1 MSITIF
7 IKELESDKALCREM
21 KNTTARVNLKDNS
34 KFSKYCERNYYIDLG
49 AATQKLGEA
58 KVKEIK
64 KRNGVRGTGEI
75 KAEKIKDEAD
85 LEALKPFTRE
95 EGTTWVDL
103 LAQPKEVVNEIM
115 SSGLVSDSM
124 NSWDMLSFEQMGEI
138 CGKCVL
144 SWDKGRGCVA
154 TLMPGDSPLPEIA
167 RKAGL
172 QFVAD
177 IPKFAEDKTVFDGSK
192 AKELLAEIEKLRL
205 AVEKEGKQMANRL
218 KGVIE
223 RLESM
228 AKVCATNNVK
238 FYFSS

>member
-1 MSITIF
+1 MSITMF
-7 IKELESDKALCREM
+7 LKELESDKALCREM
-21 KNTTARVNLKDNS
+21 KNTIARVNLRDAS
-34 KFSKYCERNYYIDLG
+34 KFLAYCERNYFIDLG
-49 AATQKLGEA
+49 AAAKKLGEA
-58 KVKEIK
+58 KLKEIK

-75 KAEKIKDEAD
+75 KADKIKDKND

-95 EGTTWVDL
+95 EVTTWVDL
-103 LAQPKEVVNEIM
+103 LSQPKSVVDEIM

-138 CGKCVL
+138 CGKCAL

-154 TLMPGDSPLPEIA
+154 TLMSGDSPLPEIA

-172 QFVAD
+172 QFIAD
-177 IPKFAEDKTVFDGSK
+177 IPKHAETKTVFDGSK
-192 AKELLAEIEKLRL
+192 ATELLADIPKLRA

-223 RLESM
+223 RLESA
-228 AKVCATNNVK
+228 AKVCAENNVR